1 MSFASNVVDFR
12 CLAKEQEKAVV
23 VAIAAGSLAVG
34 FVDYSTLVFDVVK
47 NVVGETV
54 AVVVVASEIVV
65 FVVAAAG
72 TLVFAV
78 DEKLLKA
85 VVEFVGD
92 CLAFA
97 AGHLASPGA

>member
-1 MSFASNVVDFR
+1 M
-12 CLAKEQEKAVV
+12 QAVV

-47 NVVGETV
+47 NVVGETAAV
-54 AVVVVASEIVV
+54 AVVVVVASEIVV
-65 FVVAAAG
+65 VFVVAAAG
-72 TLVFAV
+72 MLVFAV

-92 CLAFA
+92 CVAFA
-97 AGHLASPGA
+97 AEHLASPGA